1 MAAITAEH
9 LKRRQTA
16 MVAEKQLHEQGWKD
30 CYDMTMPARA
40 HGLMSEVISAS
51 DAQQRK
57 AVIFDSTAADSCKVG
72 SASVMGTMVPSS
84 VQWFDIDVGQTT
96 DEETQFLDV
105 FAKFMW
111 RNIHASNFDAES
123 MDAMLDSMIAGWF
136 VLFITEAEGGGYH
149 FETWPIG
156 ECQISST
163 KPGGRVDVI
172 SRKFTLNVAQ
182 VVENYGIDN
191 VSQKTRDLYNDKK
204 FDDKVSLLL
213 LIEPRAVYGQGPKTS
228 RTMPFSSC
236 HMELDTNHI
245 LRESGFEEFPCAVP
259 RWSRLPASS
268 YATGPMSDALADVRT
283 LNEMVKW
290 DLMGSET
297 VIAPPMI
304 AEDDGVL
311 NPRNIKM
318 GPRKI
323 IVANSVD
330 SMKPLVTGARVDIAE
345 MKIAR
350 LQGNI
355 RKILLA
361 DQLPPADG
369 PVKTAYEWSVRVD
382 VMRKML
388 GPMFGRFQSEWLQT
402 LIERIFGIT
411 WRANIVSG
419 FALVGRPPQSLLNRN
434 FSVRYLNPLA
444 RAQRLE
450 DVAAMDRFEMDLGA
464 QAQAGMTDALDVYDW
479 DAARREK
486 SQLLGVPQKLI
497 RDERQLRKARA
508 ARGQAAQAA
517 QENAIDVQGQVA
529 QQDAM
534 AKRMAQAA

>member
-1 MAAITAEH
+1 MAEITAENI
-9 LKRRQTA
+9 KRRHSA
-16 MVAEKQLHEQGWKD
+16 MVAEKQRHEQVWKD

-40 HGLMSEVISAS
+40 HGLMSEVISAT

-57 AVIFDSTAADSCKVG
+57 AVIYDSTAADSCKVG

-84 VQWFDIDVGQTT
+84 VQWFDLDVGQTT
-96 DEETQFLDV
+96 DEESQFLDE

-111 RNIHASNFDAES
+111 RNIHASNFDGEA
-123 MDAMLDSMIAGWF
+123 MDAMLDSFVAGWF
-136 VLFITEAEGGGYH
+136 VLFIEGAESGGYH
-149 FETWPIG
+149 FEVWPIG
-156 ECQISST
+156 ECQIGST

-182 VVENYGIDN
+182 AVANYGIDN
-191 VSQKTRDLYNDKK
+191 VSMKTRELYETKK
-204 FDDKVSLLL
+204 FDDRVSLLL

-228 RTMPFSSC
+228 KNMPFSSC
-236 HMELDTNHI
+236 TMEVETVHI
-245 LRESGFEEFPCAVP
+245 VRESGFEEFPCSVP
-259 RWSRLPASS
+259 RWSRLPGST

-290 DLMGSET
+290 DLMGCET

-323 IVANSVD
+323 IIANSVD
-330 SMKPLVTGARVDIAE
+330 SMKPLITGARVDIAE

-402 LIERIFGIT
+402 LVERIFGIT
-411 WRANIVSG
+411 WRANLISG
-419 FALVGRPPQSLLNRN
+419 FALCGRPPQSLLKRN

-444 RAQRLE
+444 RAQRME
-450 DVAAMDRFEMDLGA
+450 DVAAMDRFEMDIGA
-464 QAQAGMTDALDVYDW
+464 QAQAGMTDAIDIYDW
-479 DAARREK
+479 DEARREK
-486 SQLLGVPQKLI
+486 SKLLGVPQKLI
-497 RDERQLRKARA
+497 RDQRKLIKAREQ
-508 ARGQAAQAA
+508 RAQQQQDA
-517 QENAIDVQGQVA
+517 QQSAIDTQSQVS

-534 AKRMAQAA
+534 AKRMANAS

>member
-1 MAAITAEH
+1 MAAVTVQH
-9 LKRRQTA
+9 LKRRQSA
-16 MVAEKQLHEQGWKD
+16 MVAEKQLHEQVWKD

-40 HGLMSEVISAS
+40 HGLMSEIISAT

-57 AVIFDSTAADSCKVG
+57 AIIYDSTAADSCKVG
-72 SASVMGTMVPSS
+72 AASVMGAMVPSS
-84 VQWFDIDVGQTT
+84 VQWFDLDVGQTT
-96 DEETQFLDV
+96 DEESQFLDE
-105 FAKFMW
+105 FSKFMW

-136 VLFITEAEGGGYH
+136 VLYVEEAEGGGYH
-149 FETWPIG
+149 CETWPIG
-156 ECQISST
+156 QCQIGST
-163 KPGGRVDVI
+163 RPGGKVDTV
-172 SRKFTLNVAQ
+172 SRKFTLTVAQ
-182 VVENYGIDN
+182 VVANYGIDR
-191 VSQKTRDLYNDKK
+191 VSQKVRESYENEK
-204 FDDKVSLLL
+204 FDDPVSLLL
-213 LIEPRAVYGQGPKTS
+213 MIEPRAVYSAGPKTS
-228 RTMPFSSC
+228 QNMPFGSY
-236 HMELDTNHI
+236 HMELQTQHI
-245 LRESGFEEFPCAVP
+245 LRESGYEEFPCSVP

-290 DLMGSET
+290 DLLGSET

-388 GPMFGRFQSEWLQT
+388 GPMFGRFQCEWLQP

-411 WRANIVSG
+411 WRANIRSG
-419 FALVGRPPQSLLNRN
+419 FTLIGRPPQSLLNRN
-434 FSVRYLNPLA
+434 FTVRYLNPLA

-450 DVAAMDRFEMDLGA
+450 DVAAMDRFELDIGT

-486 SQLLGVPQKLI
+486 SKLLGVPQKLI
-497 RDERQLRKARA
+497 RDARQLKKARDERA
-508 ARGQAAQAA
+508 QQQQAATQQAIA
-517 QENAIDVQGQVA
+517 AQGQVA
-529 QQDAM
+529 TQDAM
-534 AKRMAQAA
+534 AQRLATAA